1 MCLRV
6 FSMCNVI
13 GWLSRYNR
21 RLTNELYA
29 VSTRDF
35 IGQKNCYT
43 QIKDMSTLDHRQRNI
58 NQKPVICTHTD
69 VRRHLYIKK
78 KKVKVSL
85 YINGPR
91 TLPI

>member
-35 IGQKNCYT
+35 IGQKK
-43 QIKDMSTLDHRQRNI
+43 IA
-58 NQKPVICTHTD
+58 TH
-69 VRRHLYIKK
+69 K
-78 KKVKVSL
+78 
-85 YINGPR
+85 
-91 TLPI
+91 